1 MIEVYNFLDGKNLC
15 NIFASLIVEKIEELV
30 PNTHTEISV
39 INVGYFFVIKGFTS
53 SDEKINC
60 NTLLYDFLLNNY
72 NITFPVR
79 VFDFIE
85 YSNNKVNNIFV
96 INMLLNKKTESDK
109 SKLQKIV
116 NELKLNDINLN
127 FNIDLLNKK
136 VFYECEF
143 TKNNEVLE
151 VLINNFDGYSKY
163 LTSFEKTF
171 VSDRYY
177 GLSDCLEKKYFKLLK
192 NIFYLLSIKGVVSHI
207 DFTITVDGD
216 QFNFTINDLKSI
228 VKKEWLESLIL
239 DIFPFEISDLENYFE
254 KDESYKEITE
264 FEYSHSWKKLNVLK
278 DIILY

>member
-30 PNTHTEISV
+30 PNSHTEISV
-39 INVGYFFVIKGFTS
+39 INVGYFFVIKGFTN

-60 NTLLYDFLLNNY
+60 NELLSDFLLTNY
-72 NITFPVR
+72 NISTPVR

-85 YSNNKVNNIFV
+85 YSNNKINNVFV
-96 INMLLNKKTESDK
+96 INMLLNKKNENNK

-116 NELKLNDINLN
+116 NELKLKNINLN
-127 FNIDLLNKK
+127 FNIDELNKK
-136 VFYECEF
+136 VFYNCEF
-143 TKNNEVLE
+143 SKNNEVLE
-151 VLINNFDGYSKY
+151 VLINNFEDYSKY
-163 LTSFEKTF
+163 LVSFEETF

-177 GLSDCLEKKYFKLLK
+177 GLSECLEKKYFKLLK

-207 DFTITVDGD
+207 DFTVMVDD
-216 QFNFTINDLKSI
+216 NKFSLTINDLKSI

-254 KDESYKEITE
+254 KDKSYKEITE
-264 FEYSHSWKKLNVLK
+264 FEYSPSWKKLDVLK